1 MILRFYDP
9 IEYDNK
15 KGTISFD
22 GLDIQKIK
30 ISKLRENIGYVP
42 QEPTLITG
50 SIKENLLFG
59 NKDAS

>member
-42 QEPTLITG
+42 
-50 SIKENLLFG
+50 
-59 NKDAS
+59 